1 MRSGPTEL
9 SAIARTRTG
18 GRVRVTA
25 RRVGSLF
32 KSRGGRDLGPSM
44 WEYRVRVGRRFTRLT
59 VTMPVREVR
68 ADMRRLADR
77 LARGR

>member
-1 MRSGPTEL
+1 VAAPVISRSVTTAKG
-9 SAIARTRTG
+9 TRI
-18 GRVRVTA
+18 RVTA

-68 ADMRRLADR
+68 TDMRRLADR
-77 LARGR
+77 LARVR

>member
-1 MRSGPTEL
+1 
-9 SAIARTRTG
+9 
-18 GRVRVTA
+18 
-25 RRVGSLF
+25 
-32 KSRGGRDLGPSM
+32 M